1 MEFQFELQGEA
12 LNSNR
17 WAFENGYIEG
27 NFKIVAEG
35 KTYFEDSYMNVVELA
50 QQLGP
55 WHELARHGQ
64 LKDFSFSTID
74 SEDIMLQFT
83 MEENDFV
90 TVHSQFENSELPKVP
105 IEIVKTAVLSYLTR
119 LNEQL
124 HEMNYIQKLD
134 QYLSP
139 VVTENTKAIALY
151 ESNDYEEALAL
162 FKKLAIETPSIQ
174 SLNNYAWILLRDE
187 EELLEA
193 EKWLQK
199 ALVFKP
205 KAAFPYVLL
214 GEITL
219 KNEQFERAKQYLE
232 QANQLHMTKEGSNNL
247 AIAYLKL
254 GEFKR
259 AARIFSQIEGDSG
272 ITQLDEVVAWMYAG
286 QKQRAKNL
294 LSQWNESSEDYTGA
308 IEIADVY
315 TELECFEE
323 ARIQFEKEWNDGIN
337 TLYIVSRF
345 AYVLWKLNDLDAC
358 QRIVEQAIKETL
370 ENIKEVQLEEVEEN
384 WTLEDKEEVIMDLKA
399 DYKALHSLIQRLNEG
414 YIPPFE
420 FEFYPL
426 EGCQLFG
433 CMRHG
438 HEEYNA

>member
-1 MEFQFELQGEA
+1 MEFQFELQGEV

-35 KTYFEDSYMNVVELA
+35 KTYFEDPYMNVVELA
-50 QQLGP
+50 QQLGA
-55 WHELARHGQ
+55 WHELARHDQ
-64 LKDFSFSTID
+64 LKGFSFSTID

-83 MEENDFV
+83 MEENNFV

-105 IEIVKTAVLSYLTR
+105 IEIVKTAVLSYLER

-124 HEMNYIQKLD
+124 DEMNYIQKLD

-139 VVTENTKAIALY
+139 VVTENAKAIALC
-151 ESNDYEEALAL
+151 ESNDYEEALSL
-162 FKKLAIETPSIQ
+162 FKKLAIETPTVQ

-187 EELLEA
+187 EDSREA

-199 ALVFKP
+199 ALAFKP
-205 KAAFPYVLL
+205 KSAFPYVLL
-214 GEITL
+214 GEIAL
-219 KNEQFERAKQYLE
+219 KSGQFERAKQYLE
-232 QANQLHMTKEGSNNL
+232 QANHLEATKEGNNNL

-254 GEFKR
+254 GAFER

-294 LSQWNESSEDYTGA
+294 LSQWDESSDDYTGA

-315 TELECFEE
+315 TEIECFEE
-323 ARIQFEKEWNDGIN
+323 ARTQFEKEWNDGIN

-345 AYVLWKLNDLDAC
+345 TYVLWKLNDLDTC
-358 QRIVEQAIKETL
+358 QQVVEQAIKETV
-370 ENIKEVQLEEVEEN
+370 ENIKDVQLEEVEEN
-384 WTLEDKEEVIMDLKA
+384 WTLEDKKEVISNLTA
-399 DYKALHSLIQRLNEG
+399 DYEALHSLIQRLNEG

-438 HEEYNA
+438 HEEYKE